1 MAQIL
6 TERTEYQARQV
17 NKTPNIVLKI
27 EGIEEAFG
35 SQDVF
40 TFIRYGENSIKF
52 GDDIVYG
59 GIVLDLVSQ
68 DAVDLTG
75 SSTTITQQLVQ
86 DRGSVQSVTNLDI
99 ELQDPNGELT
109 ERINDETF
117 TQDILGRSAEIAY
130 MFQGGS
136 YPEDSIILL
145 NGVITDVEYLPTTIK
160 LKISHPVQ
168 FLRQRIAE
176 PTQHEL
182 TGAIDSAVTTIP
194 VSGQF
199 LEPATD
205 FRTFV
210 RINDEVIEYT
220 STTATTLLGATR
232 GTQRTSPQ
240 AHEEEDDVD
249 SFYMLEGTGIDIALK
264 LLLSNPL
271 GGSIDSFTPDNFVD
285 AREAGQIPNSFF
297 VLRRNLIRELGVTTG
312 DTYILAAKPGT
323 AADPYTD
330 QGIIQ
335 DVVFFDS
342 GTYVITQTDT
352 GSLVGDPEDYFIQ
365 IRSQFDVWPFGLG
378 LKPSQVD
385 IGGFLRIQEIFS
397 ADFPQMEVYVTDAI
411 NATDFIASELMVP
424 NGLYLIPKK
433 GRVSLGRTSV
443 PLTELGTIELDE
455 DTIVNPDR
463 IKIKR
468 GINKN
473 FYNAVI
479 YKYDI
484 DSLENK
490 LINNLAIISADS
502 TQRIKFPNKPYVI
515 EAAGFRKLIGG
526 TEGLIERQANAYLE
540 RYKFGA
546 EEISNVQVPLG
557 VGFNIDVGDTVIFG
571 ANNLNL
577 SDSKSGSKAFGSRVM
592 EVTNKKF
599 PINGGAITLTLL
611 DTQFSIAGRFGSI
624 SPSSF
629 IKSASG
635 SQIVLKP
642 SFGQSE
648 FVGEVQKWRG
658 QERQKIKLRSQ
669 DFEHEFE
676 NFIVSF
682 SGIDTIV
689 LRDPIPAQV
698 KEDYILEI
706 ADYDDVRGNRNKA
719 VFAYFNPSVNIT
731 SGDSQTVFS
740 VSDASDLFE
749 GATIYVRNDD
759 YSNLSGEVTITNI
772 DTLEIT
778 VSQALGFIPASSDKI
793 ELIGF
798 VEDSGQPYKII

>member
-1 MAQIL
+1 MAQQL
-6 TERTEYQARQV
+6 TERTQYQARQV

-40 TFIRYGENSIKF
+40 TFIRYGENSIRF

-99 ELQDPNGELT
+99 ELQDPSGELT

-117 TQDILGRSAEIAY
+117 TQDILGRSAEVAY

-136 YPEDSIILL
+136 YPEDSIVLL
-145 NGVITDVEYLPTTIK
+145 NGVITDLEYLPTTIK

-176 PTQHEL
+176 PIQHEL
-182 TGAIDSAVTTIP
+182 ADDIDDIVTTIP

-199 LEPATD
+199 LNPATD
-205 FRTFV
+205 FRAFV

-220 STTATTLLGATR
+220 STTATNLLGATR

-240 AHEEEDDVD
+240 AHENEDDVE

-271 GGSIDSFTPDNFVD
+271 GGSMETFTPDSFVD

-297 VLRRNLIRELGVTTG
+297 VLRRNLVRELGVTAG
-312 DTYILAAKPGT
+312 DTYIIAAKPGT
-323 AADPYTD
+323 PAEPFID
-330 QGIIQ
+330 QG
-335 DVVFFDS
+335 VVQAVVNFDS
-342 GTYVITQTDT
+342 GTYVITETDT
-352 GSLVGDPEDYFIQ
+352 GSLPGDPEDYFIDL
-365 IRSQFDVWPFGLG
+365 RSQFDVWPFGLG

-385 IGGFLRIQEIFS
+385 IEGFLRIQEIFS
-397 ADFPQMEVYVTDAI
+397 ADFPQMEVYVKDAI
-411 NATDFIASELMVP
+411 NATEFIANELMVP

-443 PLTELGTIELDE
+443 PLTELGTIQLDE

-484 DSLENK
+484 DSLEDRF
-490 LINNLAIISADS
+490 INNLAVISADS
-502 TQRIKFPNKPYVI
+502 TQRIRFPNKPYVI
-515 EAAGFRKLIGG
+515 EARGFRRLIGG

-577 SDSKSGSKAFGSRVM
+577 SDSKSGSKSFGQRVM
-592 EVTNKKF
+592 EVTNKRF

-611 DTQFSIAGRFGSI
+611 DTQFSVAGRFGSI

-629 IKSASG
+629 IQSASG
-635 SQIVLKP
+635 NQIVLKP
-642 SFGQSE
+642 SFGQSQ
-648 FVGEVQKWRG
+648 FVGEVQKWQG
-658 QERQKIKLRSQ
+658 QQRQKIKIRSQ
-669 DFEHEFE
+669 DFVHQFE
-676 NFIVSF
+676 NFIVSL
-682 SGIDTIV
+682 SGIDTII
-689 LRDPIPAQV
+689 LRDPVPV
-698 KEDYILEI
+698 EVEEDFILEI
-706 ADYDDVRGNRNKA
+706 ADYDDVRRNRNKS
-719 VFAYFNPSVNIT
+719 VFAYFNPSVEIS
-731 SGDSQTVFS
+731 SGSSETVFL

-749 GATIYVRNDD
+749 GATIYVRNED
-759 YSNLSGEVTITNI
+759 YSNLSGEVTILQI
-772 DTLEIT
+772 DGLEIT
-778 VSQALGFIPASSDKI
+778 VSSPLGFVPESGDRI
-793 ELIGF
+793 ELVGF
-798 VEDSGQPYKII
+798 IEDNGQPYRII